1 METAVKRTGVAEYLN
16 ALKQSEKFGQQVV
29 AHRTDAPQTSDFAS
43 CELLSPLES
52 LLQNMGINALYSH
65 QAVAIK
71 HITAGR
77 HVIIS
82 TATASGKSLI
92 YNLPVLQ
99 SLLTLPQ
106 TKALYLFPLKALAQ
120 DQLKALQ
127 TLCHHLPENVL
138 PEMNVAAI
146 YDGDTSGYKRKKIRE
161 QLPAVLI
168 TNPDMLHLSL
178 LPYSDK
184 WAHFFS
190 NLKYIIIDE
199 VHTYRGVFGSHI
211 AWVLRRLN
219 RMCEVY
225 GTQPIYI
232 LTSATVGNPEDLAQN
247 LTGQRFVSVNSSGAG
262 NAAKHTLLL
271 NPIDSAAGAATLLLD
286 AAVHR
291 KLRTIIYTQ
300 SRKMTELITMWSS
313 RRLKDY
319 QQNIASYRAGFLPE
333 DRRLIEKKLVTGEL
347 LAVITTSALELG
359 IDIGTL
365 DICIMVGYPGSIMAA
380 RQRAGRVGRKNRE
393 SLVILIGHEDALDQY
408 FMRNPDDFFT
418 RPVES
423 VTINPLNTFIASQH
437 LVCAAAEIPLHQEEP
452 MLQAYKLD
460 QQLQELTIA
469 GELLQSADGKSWF
482 AARKYPQRHISIR
495 GSGHPFSIY
504 LSASNKKI
512 GEIDGQRVIKE
523 CHKGAIYLHMA
534 RSYYVDALDM
544 DEKAVYVSPISP
556 KYFTRVQSTKTTEIL
571 EEFSQTQL
579 KGVAVAFGRLRVTEH
594 ITGYLKILSG
604 SMKIIGRR
612 PLDLPPQTFETEG
625 YWLLLPPN
633 IKSACE
639 HHQLHFM
646 GGIHAM
652 EHALIGLMPLLVL
665 CDRNDIGGI
674 SHPWHDQ
681 IEGAAVFVYDG
692 HAGGVGLARQAF
704 SDIKKLVK
712 STLQAVRSCS
722 CNAGC
727 PSCVHSSKCGSGN
740 RPIDK
745 RACVYILKA
754 LLNPWPASSSTIA
767 KNPPLPALK
776 SKTTQPEQAIL
787 LPENYCVFDLE
798 TKRSAQEVGGWHRA
812 KNMGISVA
820 VLYDNRQQ
828 EFLVYEEE
836 QIGELIA
843 RLFSFD
849 LVVGFNN
856 KRFDNTVLSA
866 YTRRRLS
873 NLPSFDILELIYNQL
888 DYRLSLDHLAEQT
901 LGKSKQGHGL
911 QALEW
916 YKQGDMEKLTAYC
929 REDVQLTKE
938 LFLFGIK
945 QQYLL
950 FQNKAKK
957 KVRLPVNFQTALSRI
972 LHQSKRC

>member
-1 METAVKRTGVAEYLN
+1 METAGEQTGVLEYLT

-29 AHRTDAPQTSDFAS
+29 AHRTTPPKTADYAS
-43 CELLSPLES
+43 CDLLSAPIQS
-52 LLQNMGINALYSH
+52 LLQKIGINTLYSH
-65 QAVAIK
+65 QTAAIQ
-71 HITAGR
+71 HITTGR

-99 SLLTLPQ
+99 SLLTQNQ

-127 TLCHHLPENVL
+127 NLAQHLPENML
-138 PEMNVAAI
+138 PPINVAAI

-184 WAHFFS
+184 WAHLFS
-190 NLKYIIIDE
+190 HLKYIIIDE

-219 RMCEVY
+219 RMCEAY
-225 GTQPIYI
+225 GTQPTYI
-232 LTSATVGNPEDLAQN
+232 LTSATVGNPEALAQN
-247 LTGQRFVSVNSSGAG
+247 LTGQRFVSVSSSGAG
-262 NAAKHTLLL
+262 TATKHTLLL
-271 NPIDSAAGAATLLLD
+271 NPIDSAGGAATLLLD

-300 SRKMTELITMWSS
+300 SRKMTELIAMWSGK
-313 RRLKDY
+313 RLKDY

-365 DICIMVGYPGSIMAA
+365 DICILVGYPGSIMAT

-408 FMRNPDDFFT
+408 FMRNPEDFFT
-418 RPVES
+418 RQVES
-423 VTINPLNTFIASQH
+423 VTINPFNTYIASQH

-452 MLQAYKLD
+452 LLQAYDLD
-460 QQLQELTIA
+460 QQLQELTIT
-469 GELLQSADGKSWF
+469 GELLQSADGNSWF

-495 GSGHPFSIY
+495 GSGHPFMIY
-504 LSASNKKI
+504 LSGTNKKI
-512 GEIDGQRVIKE
+512 GEVDGHRVIKE
-523 CHKGAIYLHMA
+523 CHRGAIYLHMA
-534 RSYYVDALDM
+534 QSYYVDALDM
-544 DEKAVYVSPISP
+544 EEKAVYVNPISP
-556 KYFTRVQSTKTTEIL
+556 NYFTRVQSTKTTEIL
-571 EEFSQTQL
+571 EEFSQTKL
-579 KGVAVAFGRLRVTEH
+579 EGVVVAFGRLRVTEH

-625 YWLLLPPN
+625 YWLLLPPY
-633 IKSACE
+633 IKTACE

-692 HAGGVGLARQAF
+692 HAGGIGLARQAF
-704 SDIKKLVK
+704 SKIHHLVK
-712 STLQAVRSCS
+712 STLKAVRSCS
-722 CNAGC
+722 CDAGC

-745 RACVYILKA
+745 RACVYIMEA
-754 LLNPWPASSSTIA
+754 LLKPPPATSSTGV
-767 KNPPLPALK
+767 KHPPVPALSNETIQTK
-776 SKTTQPEQAIL
+776 QPL
-787 LPENYCVFDLE
+787 SLPENYCVFDIE

-812 KNMGISVA
+812 RNMGVSVA
-820 VLYDNRQQ
+820 VVYDNRQQ
-828 EFLVYEEE
+828 AFFVYEEK
-836 QIGELIA
+836 QIKDLITS
-843 RLFSFD
+843 LFSFD

-856 KRFDNTVLSA
+856 KRFDNKVLSA
-866 YTRRRLS
+866 YTRRNLS
-873 NLPSFDILELIYNQL
+873 NLPSFDILEAIYNQL
-888 DYRLSLDHLAEQT
+888 GYRLSLDHLAEQT

-916 YKQGDMEKLTAYC
+916 FKQGEMEKLTAYC
-929 REDVQLTKE
+929 QEDVQLTKE
-938 LFLFGIK
+938 LFLFGIQ

-957 KVRLPVNFQTALSRI
+957 KVRLPVNFQTALSR
-972 LHQSKRC
+972 LSSV

>member
-1 METAVKRTGVAEYLN
+1 MGTEGEKTGVAEYVT
-16 ALKQSEKFGQQVV
+16 ALKQSEKFGRQVV
-29 AHRTDAPQTSDFAS
+29 AHHTDAPQIAEHAS
-43 CELLSPLES
+43 SKLLSDPIRS
-52 LLQNMGINALYSH
+52 LLHNIGIKALYSH
-65 QAVAIK
+65 QAAAIEYVA
-71 HITAGR
+71 AGR

-92 YNLPVLQ
+92 YNLPVIQ
-99 SLLTLPQ
+99 SLLTEPQ

-127 TLCHHLPENVL
+127 TLVHNLPEEVL
-138 PEMNVAAI
+138 PETDTAAI

-190 NLKYIIIDE
+190 HLKYIIIDE

-225 GTQPIYI
+225 GTQPTYI

-247 LTGQRFVSVNSSGAG
+247 LTGHRFVSITASGAG
-262 NAAKHTLLL
+262 KAAKHTLLL

-300 SRKMTELITMWSS
+300 SRKMTELITMWSGK
-313 RRLKDY
+313 RLKEY
-319 QQNIASYRAGFLPE
+319 QHNIASYRAGFLPE
-333 DRRLIEKKLVTGEL
+333 DRRHIEKKLVTGEL

-359 IDIGTL
+359 IDIGAL

-380 RQRAGRVGRKNRE
+380 RQRAGRVGRNNRE

-408 FMRNPDDFFT
+408 FMRNPEDFFA

-423 VTINPLNTFIASQH
+423 VTINPLNTFIAGRH
-437 LVCAAAEIPLHQEEP
+437 LVCAAAEIPLHREEP
-452 MLQAYKLD
+452 LLQAYKLD
-460 QQLQELTIA
+460 QQLHELTTA
-469 GELLQSADGKSWF
+469 GELLQSANGNSWF
-482 AARKYPQRHISIR
+482 AARKYPQRHVSIR
-495 GSGHPFSIY
+495 GSGHPFMIY
-504 LSASNKKI
+504 LSANNKII
-512 GEIDGQRVIKE
+512 GEIDGRRVITE

-534 RSYYVDALDM
+534 QSYYVDGLDM
-544 DEKAVYVSPISP
+544 EEKAVYVSPISP
-556 KYFTRVQSTKTTEIL
+556 NYFTRVQSTKTTEIL
-571 EEFSQTQL
+571 EEFSRTQL
-579 KGVAVAFGRLRVTEH
+579 KGVVVVFGRLRVTEH

-625 YWLLLPPN
+625 YWLLLPPY
-633 IKSACE
+633 IKNACE

-692 HAGGVGLARQAF
+692 HAGGVGLAREAF
-704 SDIKKLVK
+704 SHIHSLVE
-712 STLQAVRSCS
+712 STLNAVRSCS
-722 CNAGC
+722 CDAGC

-745 RACVYILKA
+745 NACVYIMEA
-754 LLNPWPASSSTIA
+754 LLKPPPASNSTMVEH
-767 KNPPLPALK
+767 PPLPALK
-776 SKTTQPEQAIL
+776 KTTNHTEQVI
-787 LPENYCVFDLE
+787 LPENYCVFDIE

-812 KNMGISVA
+812 QNMGVSVA
-820 VLYDNRQQ
+820 VVYDNRQQ
-828 EFLVYEEE
+828 KFLVYEEKQIE
-836 QIGELIA
+836 QLIIS
-843 RLFSFD
+843 LFSFD

-856 KRFDNTVLSA
+856 KRFDNKVLSA
-866 YTRRRLS
+866 YTRKNLS
-873 NLPSFDILELIYNQL
+873 SLPSFDILEVIYNQL
-888 DYRLSLDHLAEQT
+888 GYRLSLDHLAEQT

-916 YKQGDMEKLTAYC
+916 FKQGEMEKLTAYC

-938 LFLFGIK
+938 LFLFGIR
-945 QQYLL
+945 QQHLL
-950 FQNKAKK
+950 FRNKAKK
-957 KVRLPVNFQTALSRI
+957 KVRLPVNFQAALARI
-972 LHQSKRC
+972 SHQ

>member
-1 METAVKRTGVAEYLN
+1 MAEYLT

-29 AHRTDAPQTSDFAS
+29 AHRTDAPKMATYSS
-43 CELLSPLES
+43 CEVLSTPIQS
-52 LLQNMGINALYSH
+52 LLQSRGIKTLYSH
-65 QAVAIK
+65 QASAIE
-71 HITAGR
+71 HIAAGR

-120 DQLKALQ
+120 DQLHALQ
-127 TLCHHLPENVL
+127 TLSRHLPDNVQ
-138 PEMNVAAI
+138 PDMDVAAI

-161 QLPAVLI
+161 KLPAVLI

-190 NLKYIIIDE
+190 HLKYIIIDE

-219 RMCEVY
+219 RICEVY
-225 GTQPIYI
+225 GTQPTYI
-232 LTSATVGNPEDLAQN
+232 LTSATVGNPEELAQN
-247 LTGQRFVSVNSSGAG
+247 LTGHRFVSVNTSGAG

-271 NPIDSAAGAATLLLD
+271 NPLDSAAGAATLLLD

-313 RRLKDY
+313 KRLKEC
-319 QQNIASYRAGFLPE
+319 QQHIASYRAGFLPE
-333 DRRLIEKKLVTGEL
+333 DRRLIEKRLVTGEL

-408 FMRNPDDFFT
+408 FMRNPEDFFT

-423 VTINPLNTFIASQH
+423 VTLNPLNTFISSQH
-437 LVCAAAEIPLHQEEP
+437 LVCAAAEIPLHREEP
-452 MLQAYKLD
+452 LLQAYKLD
-460 QQLQELTIA
+460 QQLQELTIS
-469 GELLQSADGKSWF
+469 GELLQSADGNTWF

-495 GSGHPFSIY
+495 GSGHPFIIV
-504 LSASNKKI
+504 LSAGNKKI
-512 GEIDGQRVIKE
+512 GEIDGHRVIKE

-534 RSYYVDALDM
+534 QSYYVDVLDM

-556 KYFTRVQSTKTTEIL
+556 NYFTRIQSTKNTEIL
-571 EEFSQTQL
+571 EEFSRIRL
-579 KGVAVAFGRLRVTEH
+579 KGVVVAFGRLRVTEH

-612 PLDLPPQTFETEG
+612 PLDIAPQTFETEG
-625 YWLLLPPN
+625 YWLQLPPY
-633 IKSACE
+633 IKNACE
-639 HHQLHFM
+639 NHQLHFM

-704 SDIKKLVK
+704 SDIQNLVE
-712 STLQAVRSCS
+712 STLEAVRSCH
-722 CNAGC
+722 CTAGC

-745 RACVYILKA
+745 RACVYIMES
-754 LLNPWPASSSTIA
+754 LLNPTMAASSPATA
-767 KNPPLPALK
+767 KHPRYPALQQE
-776 SKTTQPEQAIL
+776 TDQPKQVIL
-787 LPENYCVFDLE
+787 FPENYCVFDIE

-812 KNMGISVA
+812 KNMGVSVA
-820 VLYDNRQQ
+820 VLYDNNQQ
-828 EFLVYEEE
+828 KFCVYEEE
-836 QIGELIA
+836 QIEELITS
-843 RLFSFD
+843 LFSFD

-856 KRFDNTVLSA
+856 KRFDNKVLSA
-866 YTRRRLS
+866 YTPKKLS
-873 NLPSFDILELIYNQL
+873 TLPSFDILEVIYNQL
-888 DYRLSLDHLAEQT
+888 GYRLSLDHLAEHT
-901 LGKSKQGHGL
+901 LGKRKQGHGL

-916 YKQGDMEKLTAYC
+916 FKQGEMKKLTAYC

-938 LFLFGIK
+938 LFLFGI
-945 QQYLL
+945 QQQHLL

-957 KVRLPVNFQTALSRI
+957 KVRLPVNFQSALSR
-972 LHQSKRC
+972 LSNQAKRW